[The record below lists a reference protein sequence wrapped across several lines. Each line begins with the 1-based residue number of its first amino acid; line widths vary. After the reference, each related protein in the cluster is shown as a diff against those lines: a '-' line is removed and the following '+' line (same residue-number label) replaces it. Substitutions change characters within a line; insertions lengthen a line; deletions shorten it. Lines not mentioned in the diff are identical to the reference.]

1 LGSFISLTLYF
12 TSTTFYF
19 TPLDLLLRHQT
30 TLATPSLRFDIEMIE
45 DEVLDVLHK
54 TMMDAAVKLAFGSS
68 TRGRRTTSTTIM
80 NPLTIG

>member
-1 LGSFISLTLYF
+1 
-12 TSTTFYF
+12 
-19 TPLDLLLRHQT
+19 
-30 TLATPSLRFDIEMIE
+30 MIE